1 MLMLVLPL
9 LLMMQ
14 PAPPGSTALRA
25 AEQLLR
31 QNRYEEAIANLDA
44 TLQHDPHAGEAVWI
58 LLVRC
63 YENMGNPEAALR
75 TLRAGLRA
83 NPDSVRLSLNLGE
96 VLFRLKEDSPE
107 AGTLLA
113 RAVAALPRDA
123 EARHYYAQWAFL
135 NDKEN
140 ECAANEQAA
149 LALPGLNDAALLQMY
164 TLLGMCQ
171 DKLDQ
176 PEKAESA
183 FAKALGINRRS
194 KSYDPASA
202 IQFARFL
209 SVSGKEDQARKLVQ
223 EIVSHAPGFG
233 PVHLEIAKQFEK
245 TGQFAQA
252 VDEAR
257 KALAGEGNDTQT
269 TRSERSVLAK
279 CLFAT
284 GQKKEAEEQRQ
295 LIDAESGKKPQN

>member
-9 LLMMQ
+9 LLMLQ
-14 PAPPGSTALRA
+14 PAPPGNPALRA

-31 QNRYEEAIANLDA
+31 QNRYDEAVAKLET
-44 TLQHDPHAGEAVWI
+44 TLQSDPHAGEAVWI

-63 YENMGNPEAALR
+63 YENAGNPEAALR
-75 TLRAGLRA
+75 TLRAGLQA

-96 VLFRLKEDSPE
+96 VLFRLKADSQE

-113 RAVAALPRDA
+113 RAVAALPHDA

-140 ECAANEQAA
+140 ECAANELAA
-149 LALPGLNDAALLQMY
+149 LALPGLNDPALLQMY

-176 PEKAESA
+176 SEQAESA
-183 FAKALGINRRS
+183 FEKALAINRRS
-194 KSYDPASA
+194 KSYDPGSA

-209 SVSGKEDQARKLVQ
+209 SVSGKEDQARKLVR
-223 EIVSHAPGFG
+223 EIASHAPNFG

-245 TGQFAQA
+245 SGQFAQA
-252 VDEAR
+252 ADEAR
-257 KALAGEGNDTQT
+257 KALAGEGNDAQT

-279 CLFAT
+279 CLFAL

-295 LIDAESGKKPQN
+295 LIDAESRGKPQN